1 MKIQVRGP
9 QALKPQ
15 TVLALLGLCLLP
27 LPALAKGHV
36 YSFSRE
42 AKMLR
47 GPADELVQS
56 TTEQGKLYIAQS
68 QVRFDQGEQV
78 SWILNAATSELT
90 LVRHD
95 LRTYSVMAVP
105 FELETFAKTAAEKS
119 LLKEYQGQEVG
130 SIEVKPGKETKR
142 IGGYEAKRVDVVGLS
157 PDGRS
162 RVEYELWLSPALG
175 EGEGLYR
182 AILREFGSADL
193 IMRPLAR
200 KMAELPGFPVLRRSV
215 AHFPDGRLIDER
227 RLLAVE
233 EKDLVPQVFAPPTVY
248 RQVPFDL
255 TDWLTPK

>member
-1 MKIQVRGP
+1 MS
-9 QALKPQ
+9 LKSNI
-15 TVLALLGLCLLP
+15 VLVLCGLWLLP
-27 LPALAKGHV
+27 GSVFAKGHV

-47 GPADELVQS
+47 GPADELVQA
-56 TTEQGKLYIAQS
+56 TTEQGKLYVAQS

-78 SWILNAATSELT
+78 SWILDAGASKLT

-95 LRTYSVMAVP
+95 LRTYSILPVP
-105 FELETFAKTAAEKS
+105 LELESFAKTAAEKS
-119 LLKEYQGQEVG
+119 MLQEYQSQAIV
-130 SIEVKPGKETKR
+130 SIEVEPAGEIQR
-142 IGGYEAKRVDVVGLS
+142 IAGFEAKKTDVVGRS
-157 PDGRS
+157 PDGKS
-162 RVEYELWLSPALG
+162 RVAYELWLSPALP

-193 IMRPLAR
+193 ILRPLAR
-200 KMAELPGFPVLRRSV
+200 KMAELPGFPVLRRSEV
-215 AHFPDGRLIDER
+215 HFPDGRLIDER

-233 EKDLVPQVFAPPTVY
+233 EKDLSPQVFAPPTGY